1 VANSSDRI
9 VLPANR
15 YYHFIQEWMK
25 CYYNYN
31 LEMTTNIFFKGL
43 MILCQN
49 QLLLDYYQTLTP
61 AQREERMYSRPVKLF

>member
-1 VANSSDRI
+1 M
-9 VLPANR
+9 LPPSR

-31 LEMTTNIFFKGL
+31 LDLTVNIFFKGL

-49 QLLLDYYQTLTP
+49 QVLLEYMNTLTA
-61 AQREERMYSRPVKLF
+61 AQKEERMYGRPVKLI

>member
-1 VANSSDRI
+1 MANSSDRI

-31 LEMTTNIFFKGL
+31 IEMTTNIFFKGL

-49 QLLLDYYQTLTP
+49 QLLLDYY
-61 AQREERMYSRPVKLF
+61 